1 MKIWEKKISHS
12 CKRIWIRICISWKSG
27 IRIRIS
33 WKSGIRIRIKTFW
46 IRHTGASF
54 GSWETPDLNPGQR
67 RPQNTVQSGALHINE
82 QSSNSLTYLHNI
94 FFSFLSVFLHACLVF
109 LSEFF
114 VFLFLS
120 FSSDF
125 WLSLFFSL
133 LSHQTVRFPLLFLAL
148 FLVLQTVRLFI
159 VFLSLSRTVRL
170 SFVFLSV
177 CLSQSS
183 DCQAFLSLSWYY
195 LALPSLS
202 SLFLFCM
209 SIFS

>member
-1 MKIWEKKISHS
+1 M
-12 CKRIWIRICISWKSG
+12 
-27 IRIRIS
+27 
-33 WKSGIRIRIKTFW
+33 
-46 IRHTGASF
+46 
-54 GSWETPDLNPGQR
+54 NPGQR

-94 FFSFLSVFLHACLVF
+94 FLSFLSVFLHECLVF

-148 FLVLQTVRLFI
+148 FLQTVRLFI
-159 VFLSLSRTVRL
+159 VFLSLSTDCQTFLCFSVCLSLSVFRLSGFPFSFLILSGFTFSFVSLSVLHVYLFIMSGFPLSFYISLLPVRL
-170 SFVFLSV
+170 SFVF
-177 CLSQSS
+177 
-183 DCQAFLSLSWYY
+183 
-195 LALPSLS
+195 
-202 SLFLFCM
+202 
-209 SIFS
+209 